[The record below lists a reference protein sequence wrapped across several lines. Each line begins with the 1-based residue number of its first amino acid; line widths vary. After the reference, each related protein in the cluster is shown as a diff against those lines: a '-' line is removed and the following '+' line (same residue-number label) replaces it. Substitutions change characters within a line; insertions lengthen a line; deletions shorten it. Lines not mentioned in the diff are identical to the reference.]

1 VHRPGNDPKVQGG
14 RIDMSTLAAN
24 GEATVE
30 TSRGRHHEEDFAR
43 LTASQERVRMRITMR
58 RLVRALLPGADL
70 NSHEAPE

>member
-1 VHRPGNDPKVQGG
+1 
-14 RIDMSTLAAN
+14 MSTLAAN

-30 TSRGRHHEEDFAR
+30 TSRGRHRADDFDE
-43 LTASQERVRMRITMR
+43 LTLSQERVRMRITMR